1 MTKSKTAIGLAVSAG
16 LSLAAGALANF
27 NGQTILGPLTAGSSV
42 TGDTTNS
49 TDNNDGWFSGG
60 PVFGIWDGNDDV
72 WALDWVGGFLRVDL
86 IYDNSFLTDV
96 DLFLYTPGNL
106 DESTVDSYANT
117 GIDTVTLHNAAA
129 GTYYILVD
137 STAGTEG
144 EYNIRVIVPAPGG
157 AALLAGGLGVLA
169 RRRR

>member
-1 MTKSKTAIGLAVSAG
+1 MTRSHAAFV
-16 LSLAAGALANF
+16 LSVGAALSFAGAARAGF
-27 NGQTILGPLTAGSSV
+27 GGQTILGPLTAGSSV

-72 WALDWVGGFLRVDL
+72 WALDWVGGFLRIDL
-86 IYDNSFLTDV
+86 IYDNTFTDV
-96 DLFLYTPGNL
+96 DLFLYVPGNL
-106 DESTVDSYANT
+106 DESSADSYGNT
-117 GIDTVTLHNAAA
+117 GIDTVTRHNAAA

-137 STAGTEG
+137 STAGAEG
-144 EYNIRVIVPAPGG
+144 EYSLRIILPAPGAG
-157 AALLAGGLGVLA
+157 AAMLLGLGAMA